1 MSKVLADGPAPQKSY
16 LNYPDMNSAIPEI
29 KERESS
35 IRSAKG
41 SPCRAKI
48 YERKEKN
55 QIAMLGEPCIRMAM
69 SEQ

>member
-35 IRSAKG
+35 IASAKG
-41 SPCRAKI
+41 SPCRAG
-48 YERKEKN
+48 YMRERKKSDRGAWRAVYPYGYE
-55 QIAMLGEPCIRMAM
+55 
-69 SEQ
+69 